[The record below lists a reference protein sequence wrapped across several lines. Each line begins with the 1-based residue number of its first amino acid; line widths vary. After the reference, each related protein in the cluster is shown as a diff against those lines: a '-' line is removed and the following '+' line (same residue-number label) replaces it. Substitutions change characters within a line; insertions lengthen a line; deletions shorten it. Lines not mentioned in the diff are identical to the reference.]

1 MLGCVTHLEFFCKE
15 KMTGFKTGLY
25 EVTYPLASFEVR
37 DSISHKIS
45 VALMKIYKKINN
57 V

>member
-1 MLGCVTHLEFFCKE
+1 MSPK
-15 KMTGFKTGLY
+15 
-25 EVTYPLASFEVR
+25 PLVSVIIRTKNEERWITPCFEVR

-45 VALMKIYKKINN
+45 VALMKIYKKTNN